1 MLFCIGII
9 SSLKIYH
16 RCLRFQNVLLLKSVS
31 IDMQM
36 TKICTC
42 NVFSEVHVCTGNF
55 QHSKMH
61 GPVILPMQSEKKIII
76 TTRDVDAVR
85 ISVYIDMLMMK
96 ITCITSNIFF

>member
-1 MLFCIGII
+1 MLLCIGII
-9 SSLKIYH
+9 SSVKIYH

-42 NVFSEVHVCTGNF
+42 TCNVFSEACAGNF
-55 QHSKMH
+55 QHSKMY

-76 TTRDVDAVR
+76 TTRDVNAVR

-96 ITCITSNIFF
+96 ITCITCNVFF